1 VWDWLGLLLLCL
13 LLAVREHQHHKLV
26 LSLLDRLMSKE
37 GFEPVSE
44 IPEEESPVK
53 QQVEQMAG
61 GVRIKIPM
69 PNSGIR
75 MKRGD

>member
-1 VWDWLGLLLLCL
+1 LDWPVLLLSFS
-13 LLAVREHQHHKLV
+13 LLAVREWQHHKIV

-44 IPEEESPVK
+44 IPEDDSPVK

-69 PNSGIR
+69 PGLKVR
-75 MKRGD
+75 KLG